1 MATTHS
7 MQESQMRSP
16 FFRNLLLWTLSFLAI
31 PIAGYLGTAI
41 VGPVD
46 NPIAAL
52 LGGAFVGGS
61 VGLVQALLS
70 RGRLSP
76 LRWTAATAAGMS
88 VAVFSSTLVV
98 GYATDLGSL
107 ATAGGIA
114 GALLGLAQT
123 LALPTGTRLRWL
135 WLPVTAVLWPLA
147 WTVTTLAGIHV
158 EEQFIMFG
166 ASGAIVY
173 TVLAGLTL
181 QALLPRPTTHETAN
195 AGS

>member
-114 GALLGLAQT
+114 GAVLGLAQT

-181 QALLPRPTTHETAN
+181 QALLPRPTARKTAN

>member
-114 GALLGLAQT
+114 GAVLGLAQT